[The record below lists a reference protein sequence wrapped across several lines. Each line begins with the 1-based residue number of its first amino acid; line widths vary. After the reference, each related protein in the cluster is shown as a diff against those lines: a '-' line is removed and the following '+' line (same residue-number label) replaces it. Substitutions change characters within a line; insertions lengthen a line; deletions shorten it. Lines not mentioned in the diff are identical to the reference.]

1 MIQSIIENSPIIIFF
16 FHFNIFPINISSSSN
31 HSYSFS
37 HLLFT
42 LSQLTN
48 SVANIKNK
56 VAIVIS
62 AANIDAISKGDGM
75 DSNGD

>member
-1 MIQSIIENSPIIIFF
+1 
-16 FHFNIFPINISSSSN
+16 
-31 HSYSFS
+31 
-37 HLLFT
+37 
-42 LSQLTN
+42 
-48 SVANIKNK
+48 